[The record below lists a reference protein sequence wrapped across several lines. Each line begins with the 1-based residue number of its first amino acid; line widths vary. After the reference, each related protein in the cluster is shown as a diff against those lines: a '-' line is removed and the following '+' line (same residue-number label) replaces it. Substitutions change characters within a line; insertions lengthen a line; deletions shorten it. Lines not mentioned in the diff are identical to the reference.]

1 MYLRFTYISCQC
13 LAQEKVVEI
22 SYIWAA
28 VKIKEQQ
35 DVNSYTWYLHAKRA
49 SSS

>member
-1 MYLRFTYISCQC
+1 MYLRFTYISSQC

-35 DVNSYTWYLHAKRA
+35 DVNSDTWYLYAQRA
-49 SSS
+49 SCS